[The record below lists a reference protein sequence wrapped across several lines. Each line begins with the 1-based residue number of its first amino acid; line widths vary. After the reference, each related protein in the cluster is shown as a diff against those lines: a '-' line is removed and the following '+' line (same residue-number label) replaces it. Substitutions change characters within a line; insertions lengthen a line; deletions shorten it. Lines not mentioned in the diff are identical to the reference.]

1 MAMHMRSLF
10 KIIPIITP
18 MATYIAAAVGEDCPW
33 AGQLTLGVQ
42 HCKQS
47 SLSGQTHKPF
57 LWQIDVAASNR

>member
-18 MATYIAAAVGEDCPW
+18 MATYIAAAVDEDCPW

-42 HCKQS
+42 H
-47 SLSGQTHKPF
+47 
-57 LWQIDVAASNR
+57 